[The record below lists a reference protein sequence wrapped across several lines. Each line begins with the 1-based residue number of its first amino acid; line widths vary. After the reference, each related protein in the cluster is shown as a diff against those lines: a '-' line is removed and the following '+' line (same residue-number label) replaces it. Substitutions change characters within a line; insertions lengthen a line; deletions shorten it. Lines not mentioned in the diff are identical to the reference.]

1 MEDLVRRR
9 RADEYRRQF
18 ATQRAARIDPNPHQ
32 IDAVVFALSRIPDG
46 GCILADE
53 VGLGKTIEAG
63 LVIAQLRA
71 EGARRIL
78 VVTPKALLGQW
89 KQELYALFGIDA
101 REVTRDDGGFDGDGV
116 FLATRDNIGSER
128 GDARLQAAE
137 RFDLCVIDEAHEVF
151 AGIFR
156 RFDAGGI
163 ERGDTD
169 YARIAG
175 RVAGALRASGTP
187 VILLTA
193 TPIQNSLLELW
204 GLVQYVDPTGTLLG
218 DLSTF
223 KQLFCP
229 VDSRV
234 IADGQEHELQARLAT
249 IMQRTLRRQAQ
260 EFIREPFVR
269 RQARLFEYHMSPE
282 ERGLYEDV
290 TTYLLEP
297 ELQAFRGS
305 QRQLLLL
312 GFHRRMA
319 SSLRALAASLEKVAE
334 RLGKLRDGRLPDD
347 ASDRAS
353 TLADLEDDDADAAAD
368 EVAVEALT
376 QRAQVEA
383 ELARVES
390 FVARANALPTDS
402 KARALIRAVTLALEQ
417 AEQGNGSGKL
427 VIFTESRQTQ
437 AYLRQLLLESR
448 VLRDDEITLFNGSN
462 DSPRALQALRQW
474 QADVGAKLP
483 PASRPSDDVAVRLA
497 LVDEFR
503 HRSRVLISTEAGAK
517 GLNLQFCEVVINYD
531 LPWNPQRIEQR
542 IGRCHRYGQ
551 RRDVT
556 VVNFIA
562 ADNEAQ
568 RLTFEIL
575 SQKLELFGTVLGA
588 TDEVLHEAG
597 ALAPESLVSALGG
610 DFETQLKRIYERART
625 VQDVEHDLRALRD
638 EIASKKQSFDEAQ
651 QRTEALIQSELDAT
665 VRQNLRRIE
674 QQMPAELAELDRDLE
689 RVVISY
695 LEAAGIEH
703 RLRGS
708 EGARVLEI
716 DPVPT
721 LPVPL
726 QGGVRCAIGGAATD
740 TDASLHLGHP
750 LVVHAVEATR
760 VAAFGTSH
768 SLRIATDDVTLQ
780 GRRGRLQLHRLAHHG
795 FELVERLLP
804 VVVLAD
810 ADGPLD
816 LASARHLLEGAV
828 TDVRERTGES
838 AVSDAQ
844 LQDAIEELEFTE
856 LSELGSEDQPRFERT
871 LEQIERSLADR
882 LLLLGRARDA
892 ATVRLHKAEAQR
904 DAANGP
910 EPRARAMQAMQR
922 AQTDI
927 EHADT
932 AMTQLRA
939 GDDQNYQRW
948 RQHTQDRRY
957 ARPQLELIFDA
968 ELEIQ

>member
-1 MEDLVRRR
+1 M
-9 RADEYRRQF
+9 
-18 ATQRAARIDPNPHQ
+18 
-32 IDAVVFALSRIPDG
+32 FALSKIPDG

-78 VVTPKALLGQW
+78 VITPKALLGQW

-101 REVTRDDGGFDGDGV
+101 REVTREDGAFAGEGV
-116 FLATRDNIGSER
+116 FLATRDHVGSER
-128 GDARLQAAE
+128 GDARLRAAE

-151 AGIFR
+151 AGIYR
-156 RFDAGGI
+156 RFDASGV
-163 ERGDTD
+163 ERGDAD

-175 RVAGALRASGTP
+175 RVAAALRASGTP
-187 VILLTA
+187 VVLLTA

-229 VDSRV
+229 FDSRI
-234 IADGQEHELQARLAT
+234 IAEGQEHELQARLAT
-249 IMQRTLRRQAQ
+249 VMQRTLRRQAQ

-297 ELQAFRGS
+297 ALYAFRGS

-319 SSLRALAASLEKVAE
+319 SSLRALASSLEKVAE
-334 RLGKLRDGRLPDD
+334 RLRGLRDGRLPDD
-347 ASDRAS
+347 VGDRAS
-353 TLADLEDDDADAAAD
+353 TLADLEDDDADAGEAAP
-368 EVAVEALT
+368 AVDAPT
-376 QRAQVEA
+376 QRAAVEA
-383 ELARVES
+383 ELLRVEG
-390 FVARANALPTDS
+390 FVARADALPTDS
-402 KARALIRAVTLALEQ
+402 KAHALIRAVTLSLEQ
-417 AEQGNGSGKL
+417 AAQGRGSGKL

-437 AYLRQLLLESR
+437 AYLRQLLLEGR
-448 VLRDDEITLFNGSN
+448 VLRDEEITLFNGSN
-462 DSPRALQALRQW
+462 DSPRAMQALRQW
-474 QADVGAKLP
+474 QATVGATLP
-483 PASRPSDDVAVRLA
+483 VASRPSDDVAVRLA

-551 RRDVT
+551 HRDVT

-625 VQDVEHDLRALRD
+625 VDDVEHDLRALRD
-638 EIASKKQSFDEAQ
+638 SIASKKQSFDEAQ
-651 QRTEALIQSELDAT
+651 QRTEALIQSQLDAT
-665 VRQNLRRIE
+665 VRRTLRRIE
-674 QQMPAELAELDRDLE
+674 EQMPSELAELDRDLE
-689 RVVISY
+689 QVVVSY
-695 LEAAGIEH
+695 LEAAGVPH
-703 RLRGS
+703 RIAGGA
-708 EGARVLEI
+708 GARHLEI
-716 DPVPT
+716 APT
-721 LPVPL
+721 AALPAPL
-726 QGGVRCAIGGAATD
+726 NEGVLCVIGNAT
-740 TDASLHLGHP
+740 TEAEPSLHLGHP
-750 LVVHAVEATR
+750 LVVQAVEATR
-760 VAAFGTSH
+760 VAAFAGSH
-768 SLRIATDDVTLQ
+768 ALRITTPDRALQ

-795 FELVERLLP
+795 FEVIERVLP

-810 ADGPLD
+810 SDGPLA
-816 LASARHLLEGAV
+816 LATAHQLLTGAV
-828 TDVRERTGES
+828 TDVPQRTEGPR
-838 AVSDAQ
+838 VSDAD
-844 LQDAIEELEFTE
+844 LQDALEELQFTA
-856 LSELGSEDQPRFERT
+856 LSAFGSEEHPRFERT

-882 LLLLGRARDA
+882 LLLLARARDA
-892 ATVRLHKAEAQR
+892 ATVRLMKAEVQR
-904 DAANGP
+904 DTANGP
-910 EPRARAMQAMQR
+910 EPRERAVKAMQR
-922 AQTDI
+922 AQTEVD
-927 EHADT
+927 EADAAT
-932 AMTQLRA
+932 LRLQA
-939 GDDQNYQRW
+939 GDDENYQRW

-957 ARPQLELIFDA
+957 ARPQLELILDA